1 MVMMIILAA
10 VFSICIFTTVIT
22 GYMIDTNRN
31 NEPPIVLTFFFS
43 IVIGVSAIL
52 SFIIG
57 HFVGF

>member
-10 VFSICIFTTVIT
+10 VFAICMCAAVIT
-22 GYMIDTNRN
+22 GYMIDTNRHS
-31 NEPPIVLTFFFS
+31 EPPVVLTFFFS
-43 IVIGVSAIL
+43 IVIGVSAIV